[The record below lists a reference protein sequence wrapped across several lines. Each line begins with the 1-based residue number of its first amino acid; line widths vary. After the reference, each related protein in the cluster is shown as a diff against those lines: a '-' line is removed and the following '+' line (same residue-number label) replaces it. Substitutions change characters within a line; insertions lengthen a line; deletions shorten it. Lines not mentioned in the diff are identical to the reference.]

1 MKRLLIAVLALV
13 LVLVVLGVGALL
25 LVDVDHF
32 RPQVQ
37 ASLGKALGREV
48 AIGRL
53 RMSVWSGSLDAD
65 DIRIGEDPAFGTQ
78 PFVAARSLELGV
90 RLWPLLLHR
99 ELHVTS
105 LTLEQPQVR
114 LLQDRSGRWNF
125 ARLGGGET
133 RPAPQ
138 PAPSAPSAAPAFTV
152 DRLRIEDGRIEL
164 RGSAGDV
171 RTYSRLRLSADQVGT
186 QAAFPFK
193 LGAALAGG
201 GTLALEGSLGPWNT
215 SNALLTPVDAHLA
228 MHELD
233 LVGDG
238 LMARGGGVGG
248 VLDLDSQLA
257 SAQGVLT
264 AKGRIEARKL
274 QLVKAGSPS
283 PQPLRIDY
291 QARYRLTAGTGQID
305 STTLTTGKAQL
316 AVSGAIDNR
325 PAVMHLDLRVAGR
338 QQPVDDLEPLLPV
351 FGVVLPKDSRLSGG
365 TASMDLAVRGPLD
378 ALVIRG
384 PVSLD
389 DTRLAGYSLGAKLG
403 GALAL
408 AGINAPRDTVIQ
420 HAEAAL
426 TISPAGIQADPASAQ
441 IAQLGSM
448 TGKGGMA
455 ADGRLDFRM
464 LVKLDQA
471 IAGSAA
477 GGQGLAGLLGH
488 SKAGR
493 VLGGVLGGAS
503 DQGIGVRVGGTA
515 SAPSFQLDP
524 AAATGL
530 LKAGLNSRE
539 ASQPAAQQPAQ
550 TGKQEVLNDLL
561 QSVLKPRSNQPAG
574 H

>member
-1 MKRLLIAVLALV
+1 MKRLLIAVVAVVLALV
-13 LVLVVLGVGALL
+13 VLAAGALL

-53 RMSVWSGSLDAD
+53 HMSVWSGSLDAD
-65 DIRIGEDPAFGTQ
+65 DIRIGDDPAFGTQ
-78 PFVAARSLELGV
+78 PFVTARSLELGV

-99 ELHVTS
+99 QLHVTA

-125 ARLGGGET
+125 ARLGGSEAS
-133 RPAPQ
+133 PAPEA
-138 PAPSAPSAAPAFTV
+138 PASSAAPAFAI

-171 RTYSRLRLSADQVGT
+171 RTYSQLRLSADHVGT
-186 QAAFPFK
+186 QAAFPFR
-193 LGAALAGG
+193 LGATLAGG
-201 GTLALEGSLGPWNT
+201 GTLALDGTLGPWDAG
-215 SNALLTPVDAHLA
+215 NALLTPVDAHLV
-228 MHELD
+228 MHDLD
-233 LVGDG
+233 LVGAG

-248 VLDLDSQLA
+248 VLDLDSQLD
-257 SAQGVLT
+257 SAKGVLT
-264 AKGRIEARKL
+264 SKGRIEARKL

-291 QARYRLTAGTGQID
+291 QARYRLTAGTGQLD
-305 STTLTTGKAQL
+305 SATLATGKAQL
-316 AVSGAIDNR
+316 AITGGIDNR

-389 DTRLAGYSLGAKLG
+389 GTRLAGYSLGAKLG

-408 AGINAPRDTVIQ
+408 AGISAPRDTVIQ

-426 TISPAGIQADPASAQ
+426 TISPAGIQADPAGAQ

-448 TGKGGMA
+448 TGKGTMA

-471 IAGSAA
+471 VAGSVG

-503 DQGIGVRVGGTA
+503 EQGIGVRVGGTA

-524 AAATGL
+524 GAAASL
-530 LKAGLNSRE
+530 LKAGLGGA
-539 ASQPAAQQPAQ
+539 ASQPATRQPAQ

-561 QSVLKPRSNQPAG
+561 QNVLKPRPKQSAG